1 MCLSILAVPPAPTSA
16 EATVIKQP
24 PGKTVVQVSWEP
36 DKDGVV
42 PVSYNLDLT
51 LLSNLGYSLFLNV
64 PGVSTSVEAS
74 ESCGSLCM
82 VISSLAMCVL
92 GVSAWYCVCLWVLV
106 GACVT
111 VYVTFDQFPNCN

>member
-16 EATVIKQP
+16 EATVIEQP
-24 PGKTVVQVSWEP
+24 PGKTVVRVSWDP

-64 PGVSTSVEAS
+64 PGVSVSVEARD
-74 ESCGSLCM
+74 SCGSLCM
-82 VISSLAMCVL
+82 VISSLAMCML
-92 GVSAWYCVCLWVLV
+92 GVSAWHRVYLWVLV
-106 GACVT
+106 YTCDV
-111 VYVTFDQFPNCN
+111 QFPTITNCN